1 MDEDRVKTVISTV
14 ITAVTVLVPGVADAF
29 NSVGG
34 PAEVTGIVLG
44 TWGLIHGL
52 VHYVHDKARG

>member
-14 ITAVTVLVPGVADAF
+14 ITAASVLVPGVSEAL

-34 PAEVTGIVLG
+34 PAEVTGVVLG

-52 VHYVHDKARG
+52 VHYVHTKVKA